1 MTPNYPL
8 YEQLKRA
15 WIDAHP
21 YATSSEYDSAIAL
34 IAKRC
39 GV

>member
-15 WIDAHP
+15 WIDANL
-21 YATSSEYDSAIAL
+21 YATSSEYDAAMAR